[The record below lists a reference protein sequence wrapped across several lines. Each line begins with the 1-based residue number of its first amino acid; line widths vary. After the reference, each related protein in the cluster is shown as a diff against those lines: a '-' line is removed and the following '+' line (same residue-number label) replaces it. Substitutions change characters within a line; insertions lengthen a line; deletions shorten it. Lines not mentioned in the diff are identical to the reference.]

1 MAGIQNI
8 SAIEELYGEA
18 GARNILAGFQN
29 VFAFRITDRNT
40 RQFLVERLGEN
51 YQNISFSAQNESA
64 NVQRMGHTLE
74 EWDLMELGLGQA
86 VVSLAGTAPFLFR
99 FPRYCVPCNSR

>member
-1 MAGIQNI
+1 MVRPGPGIFWQDSRMSLHSGLRI
-8 SAIEELYGEA
+8 VIPDSSLW
-18 GARNILAGFQN
+18 N
-29 VFAFRITDRNT
+29 VW
-40 RQFLVERLGEN
+40 GEN

-64 NVQRMGHTLE
+64 NVQRTGHTLE